1 MKKPL
6 FLFILLSSSVVATAQ
21 GVPAEVQELFLNQNS
36 PQQLATDESFLI
48 DDVVWSR
55 PFGEKLY
62 HLTPSVPNVSE
73 YETQIHAEAD
83 VDGLE
88 TNGAKFYFA
97 ELTLNAAL
105 RIRLRDFYI
114 NVPDY
119 IGQKVIVY
127 LPLYQLNKLSQE
139 GAHLS
144 FLQEYGTAHP
154 SAAINSDK
162 DQKALI
168 WSDGFEVN
176 TIPGSN
182 WNVEIG
188 SGATNCGWADR
199 SCYKRSGSWSAFCS
213 GTCSSCE
220 GYQNNMSAEFYTKN
234 PIFTNGYYGMV
245 FYYWIYLDLYNIGSN
260 DEFRRYEK
268 LGAGNWTLK
277 ATYISSNSIDGAGWK
292 ELSSAYSG
300 IYFPNWSTSF
310 YFYSNSI
317 GISAGVY
324 LDDLRLTG
332 NSNSNLEQVNTANAL
347 MVYPNPSNGQFEI
360 QHELLDEFE
369 LLSSDGKLIFAEKAD
384 QGHKSFNGNLDQGVY
399 FVRGKL
405 SNGDILTQKVVIH

>member
-21 GVPAEVQELFLNQNS
+21 SIPAEVQELFLNQNS

-88 TNGAKFYFA
+88 TNGAKFHFA

-139 GAHLS
+139 GAQLS
-144 FLQEYGTAHP
+144 FLQEYGTAQP

-168 WSDGFEVN
+168 WSEDFETN
-176 TIPGSN
+176 TLPGN
-182 WNVEIG
+182 AWNTYIQNDV
-188 SGATNCGWADR
+188 TNCGWQDI
-199 SCYKRSGSWSAFCS
+199 SCFKKSGDWSAFCA
-213 GTCSSCE
+213 GTCSSCL
-220 GYQNNMSAEFYTKN
+220 GYQNNMYTSFSNKYFVN
-234 PIFTNGYYGMV
+234 TSGYYGMK
-245 FYYWIYLDLYNIGSN
+245 FFYWIYLDLYNIGSN
-260 DEFRRYEK
+260 DEFKRYEDF
-268 LGAGNWTLK
+268 GTGNWTLK
-277 ATYISSNSIDGAGWK
+277 ATYNSSSSIDEGGWK
-292 ELSSAYSG
+292 ELSITYSG
-300 IYFPNWSTSF
+300 NFSNWATLFS
-310 YFYSNSI
+310 FYSNSI
-317 GISAGVY
+317 GIGTGVY

-369 LLSSDGKLIFAEKAD
+369 LLSSDGKLIVAEKAD
-384 QGHKSFNGNLDQGVY
+384 QGHKTVKGNLDQGVY

>member
-21 GVPAEVQELFLNQNS
+21 GIPAEVQELFLNQNS

-88 TNGAKFYFA
+88 TNGAKFHFA
-97 ELTLNAAL
+97 ELALNAAL

-139 GAHLS
+139 GAQLS
-144 FLQEYGTAHP
+144 FLQEYGTAQP

-168 WSDGFEVN
+168 WSDGFEA
-176 TIPGSN
+176 TAIPGSN
-182 WNVEIG
+182 WNVGIG
-188 SGATNCGWADR
+188 SGATNCGWKDMNCAA
-199 SCYKRSGSWSAFCS
+199 YSGSWGAFCS
-213 GTCSSCE
+213 GTCSTCQ
-220 GYQNNMSAEFYTKN
+220 GYENNMNASFSNKNYISTSGFYGIT
-234 PIFTNGYYGMV
+234 
-245 FYYWIYLDLYNIGSN
+245 FYYLINLNLYSIGSN
-260 DEFRRYEK
+260 DEFRRYED
-268 LGAGNWTLK
+268 LGTGSWTLK
-277 ATYISSNSIDGAGWK
+277 ATYNSSSSIDGDGWY
-292 ELSSAYSG
+292 ELSASYSG
-300 IYFPNWSTSF
+300 TFSNWATLF
-310 YFYSNSI
+310 NFYSNSV
-317 GISAGVY
+317 GTSDGVY

-369 LLSSDGKLIFAEKAD
+369 LLSSDGKLIVAEKAD
-384 QGHKSFNGNLDQGVY
+384 QGHKTVKGNLDQGVY

>member
-21 GVPAEVQELFLNQNS
+21 SIPAEVQELFLNQNS

-144 FLQEYGTAHP
+144 FLQEYGTAQP
-154 SAAINSDK
+154 SATINSDK

-168 WSDGFEVN
+168 WSDGFEA
-176 TIPGSN
+176 TAIPGSN
-182 WNVEIG
+182 WNVGIG
-188 SGATNCGWADR
+188 SGATNCGWKDINCAA
-199 SCYKRSGSWSAFCS
+199 YSGSWGAFCS
-213 GTCSSCE
+213 GTCSTCQGHE
-220 GYQNNMSAEFYTKN
+220 NNMNAGFSNKNYISTSGFYGIT
-234 PIFTNGYYGMV
+234 
-245 FYYWIYLDLYNIGSN
+245 FYYLINLNLYSIGSN
-260 DEFRRYEK
+260 DEFKRYED
-268 LGAGNWTLK
+268 LGTGSWTLK
-277 ATYISSNSIDGAGWK
+277 ATYNSSSSIDGDGWY
-292 ELSSAYSG
+292 ELSASYSG
-300 IYFPNWSTSF
+300 TFSNWATLF
-310 YFYSNSI
+310 NFYSNSV
-317 GISAGVY
+317 GTSDGVY

-369 LLSSDGKLIFAEKAD
+369 LLSSDGKLIVAEKAV
-384 QGHKSFNGNLDQGVY
+384 QGHKSFKGNLDQGVY

>member
-21 GVPAEVQELFLNQNS
+21 GIPAEVQELFLNQNS

-73 YETQIHAEAD
+73 YETQIHAEAN

-88 TNGAKFYFA
+88 TNGAKFHFA

-119 IGQKVIVY
+119 IGQKAIVY

-139 GAHLS
+139 GAQLS
-144 FLQEYGTAHP
+144 FLQEYGTAQP

-168 WSDGFEVN
+168 WSDGFEA
-176 TIPGSN
+176 TAIPGSN
-182 WNVEIG
+182 WNVGIG
-188 SGATNCGWADR
+188 SGATNCGWKDMNCAA
-199 SCYKRSGSWSAFCS
+199 YSGSWGAFCS
-213 GTCSSCE
+213 GTCSTCQGHE
-220 GYQNNMSAEFYTKN
+220 NNMNASFSNKNYISTSGFYGIT
-234 PIFTNGYYGMV
+234 
-245 FYYWIYLDLYNIGSN
+245 FYYLINLNLYNIGSN
-260 DEFRRYEK
+260 DEFRRYED
-268 LGAGNWTLK
+268 LGTGSWTLK
-277 ATYISSNSIDGAGWK
+277 ATYNSSSSIDGDGWY
-292 ELSSAYSG
+292 ELSASYSG
-300 IYFPNWSTSF
+300 TFSNWATLF
-310 YFYSNSI
+310 NFYSNSV
-317 GISAGVY
+317 GTSDGVY

-369 LLSSDGKLIFAEKAD
+369 LLSSDGKLIVAEKAD
-384 QGHKSFNGNLDQGVY
+384 QGHKTVKGNLDQGVY

>member
-21 GVPAEVQELFLNQNS
+21 SIPAEVQELFLNQNS

-88 TNGAKFYFA
+88 TNGAKFHFA

-144 FLQEYGTAHP
+144 FLQEYGTAQP

-168 WSDGFEVN
+168 WSDGFEA
-176 TIPGSN
+176 TAIPGSN
-182 WNVEIG
+182 WNVGIG
-188 SGATNCGWADR
+188 SGATNCGWKDR
-199 SCYKRSGSWSAFCS
+199 ACAAYSGSFGAFCS
-213 GTCSSCE
+213 GTCSTCQ
-220 GYQNNMSAEFYTKN
+220 GYENNMNASFSNKNYISTSGFYGIT
-234 PIFTNGYYGMV
+234 
-245 FYYWIYLDLYNIGSN
+245 FYYLINLNLYSIGSN
-260 DEFRRYEK
+260 DEFRRYED
-268 LGAGNWTLK
+268 LGTGSWTLK
-277 ATYISSNSIDGAGWK
+277 ATYNSSSSIDGDGWY
-292 ELSSAYSG
+292 ELSASYSG
-300 IYFPNWSTSF
+300 TFSNWATLF
-310 YFYSNSI
+310 NFYSNSV
-317 GISAGVY
+317 GTSDGVY

-369 LLSSDGKLIFAEKAD
+369 LLSSDGKLIVAEKAV
-384 QGHKSFNGNLDQGVY
+384 QGHKSFKGNLDQGVY

>member
-1 MKKPL
+1 MKKSL

-21 GVPAEVQELFLNQNS
+21 SIPAEVQELFLNQNS

-144 FLQEYGTAHP
+144 FLQEYGTAQP
-154 SAAINSDK
+154 SATINSDK

-168 WSDGFEVN
+168 WSDGFEA
-176 TIPGSN
+176 TAIPGSN
-182 WNVEIG
+182 WNVGIG
-188 SGATNCGWADR
+188 SGATNCGWKDINCAA
-199 SCYKRSGSWSAFCS
+199 YSGSWGAFCS
-213 GTCSSCE
+213 GTCSTCQGHE
-220 GYQNNMSAEFYTKN
+220 NNMNAGFSNKNYISTSGFYGIT
-234 PIFTNGYYGMV
+234 
-245 FYYWIYLDLYNIGSN
+245 FYYLINLNLYSIGSN
-260 DEFRRYEK
+260 DEFKRYED
-268 LGAGNWTLK
+268 LGTGSWTLK
-277 ATYISSNSIDGAGWK
+277 ATYNSSSSIDGDGWY
-292 ELSSAYSG
+292 ELSASYSG
-300 IYFPNWSTSF
+300 SFSNWATLFS
-310 YFYSNSI
+310 FYSNSV
-317 GISAGVY
+317 GTSDGVY

-369 LLSSDGKLIFAEKAD
+369 LLSSDGKLIVAEKAD
-384 QGHKSFNGNLDQGVY
+384 QGHKSFKGNLDQGVY